1 MVACND
7 IGLSPFTSMPTA
19 FKRVCVYCGSNG
31 GSRPAYARAA
41 RDLGTLLA
49 RHGLELVYGGGRVG
63 LMGTLADAVLA
74 AGGHVIGV
82 IPESLVAREVGHLG
96 LSDLR
101 VVGSMHERKALMVE
115 LADAFIA
122 LPGGFGTLEEFCE
135 VLTWAQLG
143 LHRKPHGLLNIEGF
157 YDPLLS
163 FFDHAAAEHFIRPIH
178 RELVITETD
187 PERLL
192 DLLARAQPPELD
204 KWIDRDQT

>member
-1 MVACND
+1 
-7 IGLSPFTSMPTA
+7 MPA
-19 FKRVCVYCGSNG
+19 AIKRICVYCGSNS
-31 GSRPAYARAA
+31 GSRPAYAQAA

-49 RHGLELVYGGGRVG
+49 RRGLELVYGGGRVG
-63 LMGTLADAVLA
+63 LMGVLADAVLA

-82 IPESLVAREVGHLG
+82 IPQSLVAREVGHAG
-96 LSDLR
+96 LPDLR

-143 LHRKPHGLLNIEGF
+143 LHRKPHGLLNVEGF
-157 YDPLLS
+157 YDSLLS
-163 FFDHAAAEHFIRPIH
+163 FFDHAVAENFIRPIH
-178 RELVITETD
+178 RELVITESD

-192 DLLARAQPPELD
+192 DLLAQSHPPDLD